1 MECKKKG
8 SPKIT
13 LKAFCLTI
21 KRIPKVKIFY
31 PELCI
36 LQLSRRDSRPAVKL
50 KAGDEVCA
58 GVEQEA
64 DALHGEVLALGALEV
79 PQLAQAGGGVD
90 NRYQRAGLET
100 CCAIFLCH
108 LGCDMDDN
116 SRDG

>member
-31 PELCI
+31 PELCV
-36 LQLSRRDSRPAVKL
+36 LQLSRRDSCPAVKL
-50 KAGDEVCA
+50 EAGDEVCA

-64 DALHGEVLALGALEV
+64 DALHREVLALGALEV
-79 PQLAQAGGGVD
+79 SQLAQAGGELIKGIRGQV
-90 NRYQRAGLET
+90 RRLAVLYFSVIWVVIWMISTQST
-100 CCAIFLCH
+100 
-108 LGCDMDDN
+108 
-116 SRDG
+116 